1 MLVTASNSNMSAN
14 STLKDVIHVCV
25 GAAGK
30 LVYVPVF
37 FLLSRWLSL
46 KMNWCFKLT
55 SLKMCLKLVTSKKE
69 WS

>member
-37 FLLSRWLSL
+37 FYLAVG
-46 KMNWCFKLT
+46 
-55 SLKMCLKLVTSKKE
+55 LV
-69 WS
+69 